1 MIHFPPNGKDVRRP
15 TALLFQTTHP
25 KTQAASL
32 SEEENLFHD
41 PSIEDDER
49 DTEEEIRE
57 ETDDDHDH
65 DHDNEEITDGWRKYR
80 QCDSNLLRF
89 SFTVQNN
96 GFQIPIQNQPGDK
109 LGYF

>member
-1 MIHFPPNGKDVRRP
+1 M
-15 TALLFQTTHP
+15 LFQTTHP

-65 DHDNEEITDGWRKYR
+65 DDEEITDGWRKYR